1 MNINL
6 YRMECAIYNLYC
18 IENHFMIKTLFIK
31 PQNSLQCT
39 INLINCKNLIPKIY
53 GLPASRNET
62 KHICK
67 D

>member
-31 PQNSLQCT
+31 PLLLLEIRLNISVR
-39 INLINCKNLIPKIY
+39 I
-53 GLPASRNET
+53 
-62 KHICK
+62 
-67 D
+67 